1 MSEPSAPPQSN
12 PSMVQ
17 LSGRFMGLS
26 VITVLAILVGRSM
39 FYWVGRA
46 YCIEPHERTAWE
58 DWVALELQFGNSEDN
73 FNVMLYGLDPRSG
86 FG

>member
-1 MSEPSAPPQSN
+1 
-12 PSMVQ
+12 MVQ